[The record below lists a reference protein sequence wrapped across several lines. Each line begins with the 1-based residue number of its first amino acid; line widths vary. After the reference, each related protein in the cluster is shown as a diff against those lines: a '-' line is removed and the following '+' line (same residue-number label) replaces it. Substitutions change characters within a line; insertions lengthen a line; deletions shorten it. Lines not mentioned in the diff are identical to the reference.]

1 MVVARYNVHYIVLNS
16 FKMYD
21 FQRIIPCICFY
32 DTNLLVFSQKV
43 LIVTEVNY
51 IHDIEQIC
59 FIMARINENKR
70 FVN

>member
-1 MVVARYNVHYIVLNS
+1 MH
-16 FKMYD
+16 F
-21 FQRIIPCICFY
+21 FY

-43 LIVTEVNY
+43 LIVTEANY

-59 FIMARINENKR
+59 FIMARINENKG